1 VLRAPEPPRVAT
13 GIHIAGRPSS
23 ISGDSSIPD
32 RIDMLQLVRIL
43 SGIIARSS
51 QERSCADNPFRP
63 ITTNSTQIADC
74 VRIACS

>member
-32 RIDMLQLVRIL
+32 RIEMLQLVRIL

-51 QERSCADNPFRP
+51 QDDRVPTILSAHHDKQHSDRRLR
-63 ITTNSTQIADC
+63 QDC
-74 VRIACS
+74 L